1 MKYAHGEY
9 VVSRCGAIMAV
20 QAQGPWNRECV
31 VKFAEDYRSERE
43 GLAGNRWGDI
53 VFVTGES
60 LFVPD
65 AADVLK
71 SLVKSVMKL
80 GLSHIAVVLGNS
92 TVRSSTKTQL
102 EKIYNSLGIA
112 HVFVETNDQ
121 ALQWLES
128 EGYLVDKTALATHYL
143 KSPTNPN

>member
-60 LFVPD
+60 LFRSGCCRRTQVSSEECYETG
-65 AADVLK
+65 LK
-71 SLVKSVMKL
+71 SYCS
-80 GLSHIAVVLGNS
+80 G
-92 TVRSSTKTQL
+92 VR
-102 EKIYNSLGIA
+102 
-112 HVFVETNDQ
+112 
-121 ALQWLES
+121 
-128 EGYLVDKTALATHYL
+128 
-143 KSPTNPN
+143 